1 MATMDRDSRIPK
13 FDGSDYV
20 YWKTRMRA
28 YLKGKGADIW
38 AIVNATNFSTDSAVQ
53 SHHDAN
59 NKALDILLSSLSRNE
74 FDRVCDLEIA
84 HKIWSRLQ
92 SFHEGTNAVKARL
105 FETYRREY
113 ENFVQLPGESVE
125 TLFSRFQSCVNKMR
139 DNIIK
144 MPYEDHDLALKLL
157 HALDRSVWGV
167 KVDAVIE
174 SANYE
179 TLTLEDLYSKL
190 RSTEIDIK
198 SRAKLESPPTHNT
211 ALVSDTRS
219 SSSNPSL
226 GAFSLSSLLS
236 VSEEQV
242 DELEDEEL
250 ALITKRFMR
259 FNDNRRFRRKNNNCF
274 ECGKPGHFA
283 IDCPSK
289 NKSKGEYDYS
299 KYKNNSGKPKHKN
312 KKKHSDRDK
321 KEFHKKKAKARAFAS
336 LSDVDSES
344 ETSSDSS
351 SSEEEDVGKRKKD
364 GRNFTGLCFYS
375 KSRQARGEHC
385 VMAIDADGETSDPEP
400 DSEVTDTSPT
410 REQLVLEVDELNECL
425 INQDKLIKRAARERN
440 ELKARLETA
449 LHEIEVFKSTSVAPD
464 VLECNEC
471 ETHMASLASL
481 KSKYANLVDELDKT
495 KTALNEA
502 KTGPILLRPCES
514 CSALKKELDD
524 AHARINLLEK
534 SCSSSSQNALVEC
547 DVCPALLQELDDFKY
562 ALTNTKDEN
571 THLRSVLGWVSARE
585 PQLGML
591 LSQFKRGDGYGVG
604 FDYNRVSFD
613 YGKIG
618 ECSGLSPSEKPA
630 PSSQNPPKLSETHTP
645 NQVING
651 VFQETSKEPPKKQ
664 VWTEKPNHL
673 RNPLDTL
680 PPAAKKHPAPKP
692 RTKPQSRVPPQPKI
706 AERYHCSYCHKEGH
720 LEEFCFRRKRDERRE
735 KEQKNKD
742 MYYPFHGV
750 HEPAPRGSVRRAA
763 QPRGVREDA
772 RRAR

>member
-1 MATMDRDSRIPK
+1 MPSSNRPTMK
-13 FDGSDYV
+13 
-20 YWKTRMRA
+20 
-28 YLKGKGADIW
+28 
-38 AIVNATNFSTDSAVQ
+38 Q
-53 SHHDAN
+53 
-59 NKALDILLSSLSRNE
+59 
-74 FDRVCDLEIA
+74 
-84 HKIWSRLQ
+84 
-92 SFHEGTNAVKARL
+92 
-105 FETYRREY
+105 
-113 ENFVQLPGESVE
+113 
-125 TLFSRFQSCVNKMR
+125 
-139 DNIIK
+139 
-144 MPYEDHDLALKLL
+144 
-157 HALDRSVWGV
+157 
-167 KVDAVIE
+167 
-174 SANYE
+174 
-179 TLTLEDLYSKL
+179 LTLEDLYSKL
-190 RSTEIDIK
+190 KSTEIDIK
-198 SRAKLESPPTHNT
+198 SRAKLQSPPTHNT
-211 ALVSDTRS
+211 ALVSDIRS

-289 NKSKGEYDYS
+289 NKSKGEYDYN
-299 KYKNNSGKPKHKN
+299 KYNSGKPKHKN

-336 LSDVDSES
+336 PSDVDSES

-364 GRNFTGLCFYS
+364 SKNFTGLCFYS
-375 KSRQARGEHC
+375 KSKRARGEHC
-385 VMAIDADGETSDPEP
+385 GNAIYGDGETSDPEP

-449 LHEIEVFKSTSVAPD
+449 LHEIEVFKSASVAPD

-481 KSKYANLVDELDKT
+481 KSKYANLIDELDKT

-524 AHARINLLEK
+524 AHTRINLLEK

-547 DVCPALLQELDDFKY
+547 DVCPPLLQELDDFKY

-604 FDYNRVSFD
+604 FDYNRDSFD

-618 ECSGLSPSEKPA
+618 ERSGLSQSEKP
-630 PSSQNPPKLSETHTP
+630 
-645 NQVING
+645 
-651 VFQETSKEPPKKQ
+651 
-664 VWTEKPNHL
+664 
-673 RNPLDTL
+673 
-680 PPAAKKHPAPKP
+680 
-692 RTKPQSRVPPQPKI
+692 
-706 AERYHCSYCHKEGH
+706 SY
-720 LEEFCFRRKRDERRE
+720 
-735 KEQKNKD
+735 
-742 MYYPFHGV
+742 
-750 HEPAPRGSVRRAA
+750 
-763 QPRGVREDA
+763 
-772 RRAR
+772 